1 MSEIRAIRDA
11 LGLTQAQLAAQLGVT
26 QSTVSRLET
35 GEITPDRRTMLAA
48 HALKAAAKPARR
60 PTKPASAAA

>member
-11 LGLTQAQLAAQLGVT
+11 LGLTQAQLAAQLGIT

-35 GEITPDRRTMLAA
+35 GDITPDKRTMLAA
-48 HALKAAAKPARR
+48 HALRASAKPVRRAKAGAAA
-60 PTKPASAAA
+60 